1 MALCRQSP
9 PQRYPARLAVALLL
23 LTANILLT
31 VSSFSQDFPRDPYGQ
46 ADVEIQGKSPV
57 RIPDRTIPSFKQ
69 LPGDILNDQK
79 VIWSRP
85 FHLKRKDVR
94 WGVAILGTT
103 AALITIDK
111 RVGQNLA
118 DSPPGTGF
126 GFSRRVGQASGILP
140 QLGLCSVFY
149 VLGRHRGNEKW
160 RSSGLLG
167 MRAVLD
173 SAITV
178 EILKTVTQRP
188 RPTEPDGVALNHN
201 ADGQFFTGGNSFPS
215 GHAAEAF
222 ALATVISSQYGQTQW
237 VPPTAYS
244 LAGLVAVCRVTRRR
258 HFPSDVFVGA
268 VLGYLIGRH
277 VSHEAS
283 TEGSEKVQHSRLL
296 PDLALHDG
304 TGFDIIWRF

>member
-1 MALCRQSP
+1 MRLCRRSP
-9 PQRYPARLAVALLL
+9 SRRYPAGLAVALLL
-23 LTANILLT
+23 LPAYILLT
-31 VSSFSQDFPRDPYGQ
+31 VSSFSQDVPREPSDQ
-46 ADVEIQGKSPV
+46 AAVEVQEKSPA
-57 RIPDRTIPSFKQ
+57 RIPDGTSPRFKQ
-69 LPGDILNDQK
+69 LPGEILNDQK
-79 VIWSRP
+79 FIWSRP
-85 FHLKRKDVR
+85 FHLQRKDVP
-94 WGVAILGTT
+94 WGAAILGTT
-103 AALITIDK
+103 AGLIITDK

-126 GFSRRVGQASGILP
+126 AFSRRVGQASGILP
-140 QLGLCSVFY
+140 QLGLCSAFY

-173 SAITV
+173 SAIAV
-178 EILKTVTQRP
+178 EVLKTVTQRP
-188 RPTEPDGVALNHN
+188 RPTKPDGVALNHN

-222 ALATVISSQYGQTQW
+222 ALATIISSQYGQTQW
-237 VPPTAYS
+237 VPPTAYG

-277 VSHEAS
+277 VSRVVS
-283 TEGSEKVQHSRLL
+283 TVRSEKAQRSSLL
-296 PDLALHDG
+296 PDLAFHDG
-304 TGFDIIWRF
+304 TRLDIIWRF